1 MVHYN
6 MSFQIAAIVMVLL
19 VTVHFVLQK
28 KLHDTGTKI
37 FLAVL
42 LLGSLYIVL
51 DFMGTLLIFA
61 YSRENAQLIELLL
74 TCFYTFDVLFPVFYT
89 DI

>member
-6 MSFQIAAIVMVLL
+6 MSFQIAAIVLVLL
-19 VTVHFVLQK
+19 VTVHFILQK

-42 LLGSLYIVL
+42 FWAVC
-51 DFMGTLLIFA
+51 TLFWIFW
-61 YSRENAQLIELLL
+61 EL
-74 TCFYTFDVLFPVFYT
+74 C
-89 DI
+89 

>member
-1 MVHYN
+1 
-6 MSFQIAAIVMVLL
+6 MSFQIAAIVLVLL
-19 VTVHFVLQK
+19 VTVHFILQK

-61 YSRENAQLIELLL
+61 YSRENAH
-74 TCFYTFDVLFPVFYT
+74 
-89 DI
+89 

>member
-6 MSFQIAAIVMVLL
+6 MSFQIAAIVLVLL
-19 VTVHFVLQK
+19 VTVHFILQK

-42 LLGSLYIVL
+42 LLGGLYIVL
-51 DFMGTLLIFA
+51 DFLGTLLIFA

-74 TCFYTFDVLFPVFYT
+74 TCFYTFDVLFPF
-89 DI
+89 IL

>member
-6 MSFQIAAIVMVLL
+6 MSFQIAAIVLVLL
-19 VTVHFVLQK
+19 VTVHFILQK

-74 TCFYTFDVLFPVFYT
+74 TCFYTLDRKSVV
-89 DI
+89 